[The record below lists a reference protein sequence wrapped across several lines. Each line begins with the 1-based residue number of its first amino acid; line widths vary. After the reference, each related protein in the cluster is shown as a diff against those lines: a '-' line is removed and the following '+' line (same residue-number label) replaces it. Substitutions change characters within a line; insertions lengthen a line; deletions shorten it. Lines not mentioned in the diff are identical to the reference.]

1 MVVRVGQ
8 HDEFEAAPT
17 LQESCRNC
25 RCPRLFCRTTLQE
38 RFVAGHAVIGVP
50 STRVLILEGFD
61 EIRVE
66 RCDLRGGLVLSQLS
80 THPVR
85 CVVVGVS

>member
-8 HDEFEAAPT
+8 HDEFEAAP
-17 LQESCRNC
+17 
-25 RCPRLFCRTTLQE
+25 TLQE